1 MKWLRSHP
9 LLVAG
14 LVCSMLLL
22 LAVALGLL
30 TNSEFVQAAAAHF
43 VGGILAALV
52 VFGMADIAFG
62 FTQRRSR
69 QKKAVVNA
77 IVIVGTE
84 LARNS
89 FKLEDLVEVLREGKL
104 DARHPILQA
113 ETGLQKEYW
122 ELFIKS
128 PVSGNLPDDLVW
140 RIHDAYF
147 VSFDVQRAL
156 RELRASQVSVG
167 ALGWSNTCEEYL
179 PKVECA
185 LQTVRKTMKDF
196 DVALM
201 EH

>member
-14 LVCSMLLL
+14 LVCSIALL
-22 LAVALGLL
+22 LAVGLGLR
-30 TNSEFVQAAAAHF
+30 TKSEFVQAAAAHF

-69 QKKAVVNA
+69 QKKAVENA

-128 PVSGNLPDDLVW
+128 PVSANLPDDLVW

-147 VSFDVQRAL
+147 VSFDAQ
-156 RELRASQVSVG
+156 RELREFRAGQFSVG
-167 ALGWSNTCEEYL
+167 PLGWGDICEQCL
-179 PKVECA
+179 PKVESA
-185 LQTVRKTMKDF
+185 LQTVRKTMNDF
-196 DVALM
+196 DVALR